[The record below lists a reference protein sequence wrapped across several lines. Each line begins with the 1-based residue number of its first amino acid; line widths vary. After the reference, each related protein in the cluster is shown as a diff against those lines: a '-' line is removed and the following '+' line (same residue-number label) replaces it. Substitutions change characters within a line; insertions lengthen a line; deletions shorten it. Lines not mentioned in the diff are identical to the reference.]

1 MNVAAASQTS
11 SSQSGELVI
20 FNRRFNN
27 RVSANVALECRYS
40 DGSVCAG
47 TSINI
52 SPTGVRVVLRGGSS
66 EPSGEMTLRFGKDLE
81 LKAHRVWRQET
92 AFGTSR
98 VVGLAF
104 DAPSRQQQDQLRRLL
119 SYQGRLSA

>member
-1 MNVAAASQTS
+1 MNVAAASQTG
-11 SSQSGELVI
+11 SQSAELVI
-20 FNRRFNN
+20 LNRRFNN

-52 SPTGVRVVLRGGSS
+52 SPTGARVVLRGGNC

-81 LKAHRVWRQET
+81 LKAHRVWKQDS

-104 DAPSRQQQDQLRRLL
+104 DAPSREQQEKLRRIL
-119 SYQGRLSA
+119 SCQVRLSA